1 MDAFSVIDRP
11 FKVVRVTSKGYLIST
26 SVVDDISDPTSVQS
40 ERQHSLTCDDISIR
54 KMVRTLIIE
63 PRTTRKGLQNDLE
76 AACISVTET
85 TIGNTLYNQSHC
97 GCSFLSM

>member
-40 ERQHSLTCDDISIR
+40 EQLDQNWASVQSDQSEYDDFSTVRRAMTSILNRPIKSGTKLT
-54 KMVRTLIIE
+54 
-63 PRTTRKGLQNDLE
+63 
-76 AACISVTET
+76 
-85 TIGNTLYNQSHC
+85 
-97 GCSFLSM
+97 